1 MIGFDR
7 FDGVPRVPQE
17 LDASFSQW
25 AVMSDHHDHQD
36 GFWHGSGLL
45 SFMDWYLWILAAGW
59 VSDLA

>member
-25 AVMSDHHDHQD
+25 AVMSDHQD

>member
-1 MIGFDR
+1 
-7 FDGVPRVPQE
+7 
-17 LDASFSQW
+17 
-25 AVMSDHHDHQD
+25 MSDHHDHQD